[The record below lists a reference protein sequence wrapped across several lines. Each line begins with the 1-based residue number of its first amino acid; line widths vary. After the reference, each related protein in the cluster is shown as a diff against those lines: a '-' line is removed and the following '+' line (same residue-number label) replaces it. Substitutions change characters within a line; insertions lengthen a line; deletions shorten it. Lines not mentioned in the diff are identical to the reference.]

1 MKELE
6 FLPLFEKFIR
16 DCRSG
21 RRMKKDGKRIK
32 PQTVDNYEYI
42 YRNLREFSEKKDF
55 ALRINQISGN
65 NKKQLQSARN
75 YWKKFYKGYTDYL
88 YTDRECYDNY
98 VGTNI
103 KIIKTFFKYLKE
115 EKNIA
120 VGEFHKGFH
129 IPVEEVPI
137 ITLSSEQLRFLVH
150 NKDFEESLPP
160 HLQTSKDVFVFG
172 CTVALRV
179 SDIFLLQ
186 PGNIHTV
193 DGKYFLSVKTRK
205 TGAEMRIKLPDYAY
219 TILKKYSADKKSK
232 TIFPPLSLS
241 QFNKNIRRIAEQAG
255 WTDTIGKARERQG
268 INKKVFRAANAKKEY
283 RFCDLITSHTM
294 RRTAITTM
302 LMYGMPEHLVKLISG
317 HAGNS
322 KAFYRYVNFVQSF
335 ADNELDKV
343 HEKIGKA

>member
-1 MKELE
+1 
-6 FLPLFEKFIR
+6 
-16 DCRSG
+16 
-21 RRMKKDGKRIK
+21 
-32 PQTVDNYEYI
+32 
-42 YRNLREFSEKKDF
+42 
-55 ALRINQISGN
+55 
-65 NKKQLQSARN
+65 
-75 YWKKFYKGYTDYL
+75 
-88 YTDRECYDNY
+88 
-98 VGTNI
+98 
-103 KIIKTFFKYLKE
+103 
-115 EKNIA
+115 
-120 VGEFHKGFH
+120 
-129 IPVEEVPI
+129 VPI